1 MSYTSTPTNEHGK
14 TGRRDFL
21 SGLLRG
27 WLSWQ
32 TASRAWAG
40 AESAPA
46 CAEKGSEPWSRFRGP
61 EGSGRALGSGYP
73 IRFGPGKNMR
83 WRRPSPMGKSSPVL
97 SARHVFLTSEA
108 GDRLTVIAVDRNDGK
123 TVWERSIS
131 RVRNQY
137 RHPLNHAASSSVVT
151 DGENVYGYFGDF
163 GIVSYDAKGRE
174 RWKRRIEPP
183 SNLWGDGA
191 SPILTAKA
199 VVLPFGGFS
208 GSGLA
213 AFDKANGR
221 KVWEVQGPPFT
232 LNYSTPF
239 QRADS
244 AGRCEI
250 VAAAP
255 NLLAGYDPETGA
267 RRWSE
272 KLPTGSLIASPILT
286 DDDAVITMFYL
297 AESQP
302 PFPDQ
307 NGDGVVTTAD
317 IPVDPKEWQQTRI
330 LQLMAAES
338 GNGDGIISRDEWTQF
353 WTAVQGTPVVN
364 STGIIAAGS
373 GQSVRGARWSHTRGV
388 ARVPTPLFHNSIVY
402 YVNNGGI
409 LTALGSKSGAMLK
422 VGRLEGALD
431 SYYASPVAADGLI
444 YLTSETG
451 KVVVVRA
458 GADWEM
464 LACNDLDE
472 PCYATPALSGG
483 KIFLRTSQSLACFA
497 SG

>member
-1 MSYTSTPTNEHGK
+1 MSYESTSGNEHRK
-14 TGRRDFL
+14 TGRRGFL
-21 SGLLRG
+21 SGLFG
-27 WLSWQ
+27 AWLSSQAAARVW
-32 TASRAWAG
+32 ASDS
-40 AESAPA
+40 SASK
-46 CAEKGSEPWSRFRGP
+46 CAETGSEPWSRFRGP

-73 IRFGPGKNMR
+73 IRFGPTKNVR

-97 SARHVFLTSEA
+97 TARHIFLTSEA
-108 GDRLTVIAVDRNDGK
+108 AGQLKTIAVDRNDGK
-123 TVWERSIS
+123 TIWERSIS

-151 DGENVYGYFGDF
+151 DGENVYSYFGDF
-163 GIVSYDAKGRE
+163 GIVSYNAKGRE
-174 RWKRRIEPP
+174 RWTTRIEPP

-191 SPILTAKA
+191 SPILTSKA
-199 VVLPFGGFS
+199 VVLPLGGFS

-213 AFDKANGR
+213 AFDKRNGR
-221 KVWEVQGPPFT
+221 KIWEVQGPPFT

-239 QRADS
+239 LRAVGG
-244 AGRCEI
+244 GRCEI

-286 DDDAVITMFYL
+286 DDDAVITMVYL

-317 IPVDPKEWQQTRI
+317 IPADPKEWQQTRI

-338 GNGDGIISRDEWTQF
+338 GNGDGIISLDEWSQF

-364 STGIIAAGS
+364 STGIAAS
-373 GQSVRGARWSHTRGV
+373 GLGKGVQGLRWSHTRGV
-388 ARVPTPLFHNSIVY
+388 ARVPTPLFHNGIVY

-409 LTALGSKSGAMLK
+409 LTALSSTSGAMVK

-472 PCYATPALSGG
+472 PCYATPALSDG
-483 KIFLRTSQSLACFA
+483 KIFVRTSESLVCFA